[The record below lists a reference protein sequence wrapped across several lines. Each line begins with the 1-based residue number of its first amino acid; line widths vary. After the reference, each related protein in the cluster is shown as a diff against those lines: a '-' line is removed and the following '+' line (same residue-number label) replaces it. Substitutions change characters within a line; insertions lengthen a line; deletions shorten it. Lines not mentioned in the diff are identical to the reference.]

1 MFEANLKTFR
11 LKRGMAA
18 QTTLSIFNAK
28 LIAFFEDLSQTFPE
42 ERDIKLAV
50 EGLNGIKKVNP
61 RLILDMFVEYVSKP
75 LKEDILT
82 ENEEKVITFAKAA
95 VATQFNEVSPA
106 LFIFDKHWPQM
117 SQTNR
122 DVIWQYLEVLC
133 KLCEK
138 AKA

>member
-1 MFEANLKTFR
+1 
-11 LKRGMAA
+11 MAA

-106 LFIFDKHWPQM
+106 LFIFDKHWPTL
-117 SQTNR
+117 SDTSR
-122 DVIWQYLEVLC
+122 TAIWKHLKVLI
-133 KLCEK
+133 LL
-138 AKA
+138 ADRAVV